1 MEVPSSPGTRLD
13 LEASMVRRFT
23 LRWLS
28 VLVTLPLLGSASGGA
43 LAPEPLPA
51 SVNLLPQDGA
61 QASEARAA
69 SEKRGPSDRGELEAF
84 LDGVMKIQLAQHH
97 SAGATV
103 SVVKDGEIFFM
114 KGYGYADWEARKK
127 VDPERTLFRIGS
139 ITKLFVWTS
148 VMQLVEEGVLDLD
161 TDINEYLDGFQIP
174 DTYPEPITL
183 RHVMT
188 HSAGFEDYIV
198 GLFGESEEY
207 QRPLAELLADQIP
220 ARVRPPGEVSSYS
233 NHATA
238 MAALMVEQA
247 SGMPWR
253 DLVEERILAPL
264 EMEHFSLD
272 QPLPEPLA
280 EDMSVGYAYGG
291 GSFREKD
298 FETVPLYPAGAG
310 SASAE
315 AMARFMIAHLQDGRY
330 GDERILREETAREMH
345 SELFRMA
352 PGINAMA
359 HGFYQ
364 MNDNGEWIIGHG
376 GDTFWF
382 HSELALFPDR
392 NLGVFV
398 SFNSQDGGGATGE
411 FVKAFVDEYFPEDE
425 SVPTPPEDFA
435 ERADRFTGKFRPNRF
450 SHTSLAK
457 LAALGSV
464 PVRATEDNTLR
475 VLEAEWVEVEPLTFA
490 EKYGDRRL
498 VFREN
503 ENGEITHFFVSNL
516 PIVAFERIPPSE
528 SPTLHAILGFPAL
541 IFVLGTLLAWPV
553 GWAMR
558 RWYGVHLEA
567 EERISTRA
575 RLTLWLAAAFYLA
588 FAVGMVVV
596 LSDPAA
602 IAVRITPGMRF
613 VLLLPFVAGAL
624 SVAALFFSFG
634 NYRTGAG
641 RRTSRAFYTLSA
653 LFFCGLIWQL
663 HVWNLLGW
671 RF

>member
-1 MEVPSSPGTRLD
+1 MVP
-13 LEASMVRRFT
+13 RFT
-23 LRWLS
+23 LRWSS
-28 VLVTLPLLGSASGGA
+28 VLVTLPLLGIASGTPLA
-43 LAPEPLPA
+43 LAPLPA
-51 SVNLLPQDGA
+51 SAELFPQGGPEIH
-61 QASEARAA
+61 EARPPAG
-69 SEKRGPSDRGELEAF
+69 EVGPTDRGELEAF

-114 KGYGYADWEARKK
+114 KGYGYADWKARRK

-253 DLVEERILAPL
+253 DFVEERILVPL
-264 EMEHFSLD
+264 GMEHFSLD

-280 EDMSVGYAYGG
+280 EDMSVGYTYGG
-291 GSFREKD
+291 GTFREKD

-330 GDERILREETAREMH
+330 GDARILKEETAREMH

-382 HSELALFPDR
+382 HSELALFPER
-392 NLGVFV
+392 GLGIFV

-411 FVKAFVDEYFPEDE
+411 FVKAFVDEYFPEEE
-425 SVPTPPEDFA
+425 SVPGPPEDFA
-435 ERADRFTGKFRPNRF
+435 ERAERFTGKFRPNRF
-450 SHTSLAK
+450 SHTSVAK

-475 VLEAEWVEVEPLTFA
+475 IMDAEWVEVEPLTFA
-490 EKYGDRRL
+490 EKYGDRTL

-503 ENGEITHFFVSNL
+503 EDGEITHFFVSNL
-516 PIVAFERIPPSE
+516 PIVAFERIPASE
-528 SPTLHAILGFPAL
+528 SPTLHAILGIPAL
-541 IFVLGTLLAWPV
+541 VFILGTLLAWPL

-558 RWYGVHLEA
+558 RWYGVRLEA

-596 LSDPAA
+596 LSDPTV
-602 IAVRITPGMRF
+602 IAVRITAGLRV

-624 SVAALFFSFG
+624 SVVALFFSFG
-634 NYRTGAG
+634 NYFTGAG